1 MKILPIVSLSI
12 FSDNPKS
19 KIRNPKWVAVLLAC
33 VLGSSVNAAADEAKS
48 GNDWWRVVEAAK
60 KEGQLTVYI
69 SGYEAVLPFFEK
81 EFPEIKLTAVT
92 ARGNQL
98 GQRLLSERRAEK
110 YLADVV
116 SSGANPNYQ
125 VFYPPKALAPIKAAL
140 ILPEVVDQT
149 KWYLNKHQYSDPESQ
164 YVFNYVGSATY
175 GAVNY
180 NSKLVDIKEFKS
192 YWDLL
197 NSKWKGKIEA
207 RDIREAGPGAG
218 NTRFFYY
225 HSDLGP
231 PFIRK
236 LFGEMDATLFRDFRQ
251 GPDWLAT
258 GKFSICFFCDVD
270 VLKQQGLP
278 VDTFGPRVFKEGGG
292 LVQQFGTLSFVDR
305 APHPNAAKVF
315 INWLLSRR
323 GQIALQRSQANA
335 ESPADSLRIDI
346 PKEDVPFQSRRLDGV
361 RYLDTGRPEWIEMK
375 PILDVVNE
383 ALKAAGKN

>member
-1 MKILPIVSLSI
+1 MAIRDLPSSI
-12 FSDNPKS
+12 DDTLMRLF
-19 KIRNPKWVAVLLAC
+19 RLLATSAIT
-33 VLGSSVNAAADEAKS
+33 LGLVFVFAADCGFAAPAKPPWQQEWE
-48 GNDWWRVVEAAK
+48 NTLAAAK
-60 KEGQLTVYI
+60 KEGQVTVYI
-69 SGYEAVLPFFEK
+69 SGYEAVLPHFEK
-81 EFPEIKLTAVT
+81 EFPEIKVTAVT

-125 VFYPPKALAPIKAAL
+125 VFYLAKVLDPIKPAL
-140 ILPEVVDQT
+140 ILPEVSDQT
-149 KWYLNKHQYSDPESQ
+149 KWYLKTHQYSDPESQ

-180 NSKLVDIKEFKS
+180 NSKAVNEKEFHS

-197 NSKWKGKIEA
+197 NPKWNSKVEA

-225 HSDLGP
+225 HPDLGP
-231 PFIRK
+231 SFIRK
-236 LFGEMDATLFRDFRQ
+236 LFGEMDITLFRDFRQ

-258 GKFSICFFCDVD
+258 GKYAICFFCDVD

-278 VDTFGPRVFKEGGG
+278 VGTFGPRVFKEGGG
-292 LVQQFGTLSFVDR
+292 LVQQFGTLTLVNR

-323 GQIALQRSQANA
+323 GQMALQKSQANA

-346 PKEDVPFQSRRLDGV
+346 SKDEVPFEQRRLPDIK
-361 RYLDTGRPEWIEMK
+361 YLDTGKPEWMDMK
-375 PILDVVNE
+375 PVLDVVNE
-383 ALKAAGKN
+383 ALKAKGN